1 MTWLLAVLALTCGV
15 LLLLFA
21 GVGFGKELMAG
32 LGALLVVYCIALLV
46 LWRLVFG
53 KDSW

>member
-1 MTWLLAVLALTCGV
+1 MTWLLVVLALICGL

-32 LGALLVVYCIALLV
+32 LGALLVVYCAAVLA
-46 LWRLVFG
+46 LWRAVFG